1 MQVRKPAL
9 FSLIFSLLLFVA
21 SACNGNVPTNSPN
34 PTYSVPV
41 QVTTAPTTSAPAPVK
56 QGVAPVSLPQK
67 HADEANDINS
77 SAGAAKK
84 VAPPG
89 SDTFVKD
96 LFERPFNAT
105 TMDTYFPYIDIVDTQ
120 GFIDAT
126 WGYATIAL
134 SGTDANGQLPAK
146 YGVELDLN
154 KDGRGDWLIIA
165 SNPSSTSWSTQGVQ
179 AWKDTNGDVGG
190 MTPFVADTAPAG
202 DGYETLVFDQG
213 KGSDNPDG
221 AWVRISPDN
230 NKTVQ
235 IAFKLSM
242 LGNPKSYAMGAW
254 AGSDLNPAMFDYN
267 DHMTHL
273 QAGDP
278 DPGIQLYPIK
288 GLSEIDNTCRLAIGF
303 VPTGNEPGLCFT
315 FIKQHHENGGPNP
328 VAPPPPPPGNP
339 NGNPSRGTGG

>member
-21 SACNGNVPTNSPN
+21 SACNGNVPTNSPT
-34 PTYSVPV
+34 PITIVPV
-41 QVTTAPTTSAPAPVK
+41 QVTMASPTIAPDPK
-56 QGVAPVSLPQK
+56 QQGVAPVSLPQK

-120 GFIDAT
+120 GYIDDT
-126 WGYATIAL
+126 WGYATITL
-134 SGTDANGQLPAK
+134 SGADANGHLPAK

-154 KDGRGDWLIIA
+154 RDGRGDWLIIA
-165 SNPSSTSWSTQGVQ
+165 SNPSSTAWSTQGVQ

-190 MTPFVADTAPAG
+190 ITPVVSDKTSNS

-221 AWVRISPDN
+221 AWVRISPDD

-235 IAFKLSM
+235 LAFKLSM
-242 LGNPKSYAMGAW
+242 LGSPKLYAMGAW
-254 AGSDLNPAMFDYN
+254 AGSDLNPAQFDYN

-315 FIKQHHENGGPNP
+315 FIKQHHEPGGPNP
-328 VAPPPPPPGNP
+328 VPPPPPGNP
-339 NGNPSRGTGG
+339 NPTHG